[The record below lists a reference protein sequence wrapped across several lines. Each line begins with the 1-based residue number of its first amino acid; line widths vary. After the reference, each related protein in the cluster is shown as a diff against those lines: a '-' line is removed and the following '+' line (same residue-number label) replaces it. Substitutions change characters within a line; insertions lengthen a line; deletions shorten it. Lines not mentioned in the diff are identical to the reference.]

1 MGRTICHRLIPLSQ
15 HHLEDGEEKD
25 PSKGRSKG
33 SEFHEEEDNRRM
45 ALKISGEE
53 SGKIHSRRKR
63 E

>member
-33 SEFHEEEDNRRM
+33 SEFHEEGGNRRIT
-45 ALKISGEE
+45 LKISGEE

-63 E
+63 G